1 MKFSKWQG
9 LGNHYVIIER
19 AELPFEIDGDFA
31 RRICDPNL
39 GVGGDGILEIAFEG
53 ATPRMVVWNPDGSNA
68 ESCGNGI
75 RMVARYLALNDL
87 LPSDGV
93 IQTGA
98 GPVRAEVLDDQRVR
112 VEMGPARFPAGER
125 TESLGVGAQ
134 QVEFAEVSMGNPHA
148 VIVHAD
154 PASVVRVLGP
164 SIEVDPRFPD
174 RTNVEFIRVDGPGE
188 LTMRVWE
195 RGVGETMA
203 CGTGACAAAVA
214 AVRLCAVESPV
225 TVHLLGGDLVIDVD
239 EEDLSVTMTG
249 GADPIFEG
257 SIAEPVVHSLG
268 GVR

>member
-93 IQTGA
+93 IQTDTA
-98 GPVRAEVLDDQRVR
+98 SLRSS
-112 VEMGPARFPAGER
+112 
-125 TESLGVGAQ
+125 ES
-134 QVEFAEVSMGNPHA
+134 
-148 VIVHAD
+148 D
-154 PASVVRVLGP
+154 
-164 SIEVDPRFPD
+164 
-174 RTNVEFIRVDGPGE
+174 
-188 LTMRVWE
+188 
-195 RGVGETMA
+195 
-203 CGTGACAAAVA
+203 
-214 AVRLCAVESPV
+214 
-225 TVHLLGGDLVIDVD
+225 
-239 EEDLSVTMTG
+239 
-249 GADPIFEG
+249 
-257 SIAEPVVHSLG
+257 
-268 GVR
+268 